1 MTKDIID
8 EIPDDVNK
16 EDGKNQSKLKEPAIP
31 ISKTEE
37 GSKNKGRIFPKK
49 LKSKFVATK
58 PALWEQNVL
67 NLKNK
72 NMKKK

>member
-8 EIPDDVNK
+8 EIPDDVIK
-16 EDGKNQSKLKEPAIP
+16 EDGKVESKLKEPLTQ

-37 GSKNKGRIFPKK
+37 GSKNKEHIFPKK
-49 LKSKFVATK
+49 VKSKFVATK

>member
-8 EIPDDVNK
+8 EIPDDVIK
-16 EDGKNQSKLKEPAIP
+16 GDGKVESKLKEPLTQ

-37 GSKNKGRIFPKK
+37 GSKNKEIIFPKK
-49 LKSKFVATK
+49 VKSKFVATK